1 MKRDK
6 KIEEYSELCGSIKP
20 MEMQAYSMA
29 HTPTTQRTSFSILT
43 NYSSRALHHECNRSL
58 ACPSHTANVQSD
70 DFDEQDAKELLRAL
84 QDEEF

>member
-29 HTPTTQRTSFSILT
+29 HNPTTQRTSFSILT
-43 NYSSRALHHECNRSL
+43 NYSSCALHHECNRSL
-58 ACPSHTANVQSD
+58 AYHSNTTNMQSD
-70 DFDEQDAKELLRAL
+70 DFDELEATELL
-84 QDEEF
+84 